1 MKKIG
6 LIGGT
11 GPESTLVY
19 YKELN
24 KRLNEACG
32 GTAFPEIAIESLDL
46 FKALNLVKEEK
57 YSDLTDYIYSKIQ
70 NLENGG
76 ADVIALTAATMH
88 VVYDELAQKVKKP
101 FISIPQA
108 AADYAVSKGYKKVGL
123 LGTIFTMEKDYLS
136 KAFVEKGIQVV
147 TPEAKD
153 RILVNERIS
162 KELEYGIV
170 KEESVAELVSVINKM
185 KAENQIE
192 AVILGC
198 TELPLALNKEN
209 CPVEPLDIMEI
220 HIQKL
225 VKENQNALLK
235 TI

>member
-32 GTAFPEIAIESLDL
+32 GTAFPEISIESLDL

-57 YSDLTDYIYSKIQ
+57 YSELTDYIYSKIQ

-76 ADVIALTAATMH
+76 ADIIALTAATMH
-88 VVYDELAQKVKKP
+88 VVYDNLSEKVKKP

-136 KAFVEKGIQVV
+136 KAFTAKGIQVF
-147 TPEAKD
+147 TPAEQD

-170 KEESVAELVSVINKM
+170 KEESVEELVTVINKM
-185 KAENQIE
+185 KDENQIE

-198 TELPLALNKEN
+198 TELPLALNKNN

-225 VKENQNALLK
+225 VKLVK
-235 TI
+235 D